1 MCLTNKN
8 HGSMKASYLMF
19 PSILMLFIF
28 AAAAYGQTAGTPNVE
43 LMSDSVS
50 EENNVMRGDRLA
62 IGATIL
68 LDSLTGSMEKGWYKQ
83 SGEMPIL
90 IPGILPNS
98 MAIIV
103 PPAVDQK
110 MIIPLKTTASDK
122 ITTGNQI
129 EGKD

>member
-1 MCLTNKN
+1 
-8 HGSMKASYLMF
+8 MKTSYLMF
-19 PSILMLFIF
+19 PATLMLFIF
-28 AAAAYGQTAGTPNVE
+28 AAAAFGQTTGTPNVD

-50 EENNVMRGDRLA
+50 EDNHVMRGDTLA
-62 IGATIL
+62 IGTTIL
-68 LDSLTGSMEKGWYKQ
+68 PDSLSGSLKKGWYKQ
-83 SGEMPIL
+83 AGEMPIL

-110 MIIPLKTTASDK
+110 MIIPLKTTASDT

-129 EGKD
+129 DGKD